1 MDKNKKEK
9 MKNWLETGIRET
21 DNERLIREKK
31 SMEDLEKRENFIKHG
46 KSMTDLEIINEA
58 NLKDITKKLLERLI
72 EFDQIKL
79 TSKDNETAPLIKKYK
94 KLIETTLNEINCEN
108 SNLIID
114 FEEFRNKLDFFN
126 LEFQRINNF
135 KDTNLKE
142 TDHERNER
150 EKYFEEIFKE
160 KSRTP
165 SASAQEETEKWYSGE
180 IEMWQHLG
188 DWNDK

>member
-79 TSKDNETAPLIKKYK
+79 TSKDNETTTLIKKYK
-94 KLIETTLNEINCEN
+94 KLIQTTLNEIKCEN
-108 SNLIID
+108 RNLIID
-114 FEEFRNKLDFFN
+114 YEEFRKKLDFFN

-135 KDTNLKE
+135 KDTNIKE

-150 EKYFEEIFKE
+150 EEYFEEIFKE

-165 SASAQEETEKWYSGE
+165 FEYSGE